1 MKTRLKDFM
10 VHKSVNAAE
19 LADRI
24 GVQRSNVSH
33 ILNGRN
39 YPGAQFIERLLNAF
53 PELEAGWLLTGQGSM
68 LKAQGSFQKAPPEKL
83 PSISSDDNELSKFP
97 VKKRE
102 LAQSKSERIEKIV
115 VFYSDRTFREYNPE

>member
-10 VHKSVNAAE
+10 VYKSVNAAE

-24 GVQRSNVSH
+24 NVQRSNVSH

-39 YPGAQFIERLLNAF
+39 YPGAQFIEKLLNAF
-53 PELEAGWLLTGQGSM
+53 PELDAGWLLTGHGSM
-68 LKAQGSFQKAPPEKL
+68 LKELGSFQKAPPEKHVII
-83 PSISSDDNELSKFP
+83 PPDDNELIRFP
-97 VKKRE
+97 VRKKE
-102 LAQSKSERIEKIV
+102 STQAKSEKIDKIV